1 MALLQSLSVILL
13 IQSQEQIVHNSAEEL
28 VKHDPYGALMAIMS
42 ILIVMLVLSCL
53 YLIFKYVSLLYRT
66 DFRRKST
73 TSTAT
78 TANEAEEQ
86 SGEVN
91 AAIAVALHLYA
102 KEAHDLENTV
112 LTIKRVNSRYS
123 PWSSKIYGL
132 RNWRR

>member
-1 MALLQSLSVILL
+1 MALLHSLSTILL
-13 IQSQEQIVHNSAEEL
+13 IQSQENSVHSSAEEL
-28 VKHDPYGALMAIMS
+28 VKHDPYGALMAIMAIS
-42 ILIVMLVLSCL
+42 IVMMVLGCL

-66 DFRRKST
+66 DFKRKNNAAESV
-73 TSTAT
+73 SK
-78 TANEAEEQ
+78 EEVEEQ

-132 RNWRR
+132 GNWRR